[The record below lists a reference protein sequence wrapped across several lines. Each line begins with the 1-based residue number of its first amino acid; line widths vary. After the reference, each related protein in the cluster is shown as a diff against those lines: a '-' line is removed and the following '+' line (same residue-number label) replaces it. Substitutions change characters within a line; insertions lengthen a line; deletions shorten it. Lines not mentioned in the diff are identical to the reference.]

1 MNTIYALNNPIVR
14 RATTVLEL
22 FYIML
27 MNLCQFQEKLIY
39 KKKMNIN
46 NNILNLAIATSNQYL
61 YTLHYN
67 IKL

>member
-1 MNTIYALNNPIVR
+1 MYLFKLLYNYYMNTIYALNNPIVR

-39 KKKMNIN
+39 KKNEYP
-46 NNILNLAIATSNQYL
+46 Q
-61 YTLHYN
+61 
-67 IKL
+67 